1 MKMDPRASVFSVLF
15 VLAIGLSACSRPD
28 DTPPPTPPA
37 DQTASGN
44 PPANAEGPETDGS
57 EEPATDT
64 VTSTDDSKPA
74 VAQTLRGI
82 LTIGFERSVIQLDGS
97 SSLYWAKGPLNT
109 IKIEEP
115 SRIQDHK
122 FRVEIEGTVSKRGQ
136 YGHMGAY
143 EREVRIKKIVSSRPV
158 P

>member
-1 MKMDPRASVFSVLF
+1 MKKDLRAPVIAL
-15 VLAIGLSACSRPD
+15 LITATLSACSGPD
-28 DTPPPTPPA
+28 DSPPPVPI
-37 DQTASGN
+37 
-44 PPANAEGPETDGS
+44 ANESTTVQ
-57 EEPATDT
+57 EPRTGDATTDT
-64 VTSTDDSKPA
+64 ADANQTETGTEMWGEDPKPD
-74 VAQTLRGI
+74 VPRTLRGI

-143 EREVRIKKIVSSRPV
+143 EREVRITKIVSSRPV